1 MSSDF
6 AFSELTPV
14 SFLRRA
20 AAVFGDRTAIV
31 DGDFSCTY
39 RDFWLRAR
47 QSADL
52 LASAGVRPGDRVA
65 ILAPNSHLLLEAH
78 YGVPLSGGVLVALNS
93 RLAPAEL
100 AYILEHS
107 GARILLVDNEFAA
120 SAEAATNML
129 DEPPTVIG
137 SDAHEQ
143 GLTGRPPL
151 EVPVRDERSLLS
163 INYTSGTTGRPKGVM
178 YHHRGAY
185 LQALAMAL
193 HARLD
198 VGSQYLWTL
207 PMFHTNG
214 WCFPWAVTAAGG
226 VHRCLHSVDTTEIW
240 KAIESGVTHFCAAP
254 TVLSML
260 VQTAPE
266 TRERRHRVRVFA
278 GGAPPWPALLR
289 QLEDLGIDVEH
300 LYGLTETFGPAV
312 VSIQQPEWVASSD
325 EERAKLVARQG
336 VANVVAE
343 PVRVIDDA
351 GADVALDGRSH
362 GEIAI
367 RGNNV
372 MLGYYRDDAAS
383 ARASTADGWFRTG
396 DVGVLHPDGYVE
408 LKDRIKDVIISG
420 GENIT
425 SVEVE
430 RALTEHPDVL
440 EAAVVAR
447 PDEKWGEVPI
457 AFVTVRSG
465 SAVDTVEL
473 TDFAR
478 SRIAGFKVPRTI
490 VFGELPKTSTGKI
503 QKNVLREQARQ
514 IRHTS

>member
-1 MSSDF
+1 
-6 AFSELTPV
+6 
-14 SFLRRA
+14 
-20 AAVFGDRTAIV
+20 
-31 DGDFSCTY
+31 
-39 RDFWLRAR
+39 
-47 QSADL
+47 
-52 LASAGVRPGDRVA
+52 
-65 ILAPNSHLLLEAH
+65 
-78 YGVPLSGGVLVALNS
+78 
-93 RLAPAEL
+93 
-100 AYILEHS
+100 
-107 GARILLVDNEFAA
+107 
-120 SAEAATNML
+120 
-129 DEPPTVIG
+129 
-137 SDAHEQ
+137 
-143 GLTGRPPL
+143 
-151 EVPVRDERSLLS
+151 
-163 INYTSGTTGRPKGVM
+163 
-178 YHHRGAY
+178 
-185 LQALAMAL
+185 
-193 HARLD
+193 
-198 VGSQYLWTL
+198 
-207 PMFHTNG
+207 
-214 WCFPWAVTAAGG
+214 
-226 VHRCLHSVDTTEIW
+226 
-240 KAIESGVTHFCAAP
+240 
-254 TVLSML
+254 

-266 TRERRHRVRVFA
+266 KRERSHRVRVFA

-312 VSIQQPEWVASSD
+312 VSIQQPEWDAASD
-325 EERAKLVARQG
+325 DERAKLVARQG

-351 GADVALDGRSH
+351 GTDVAPDGRSH
-362 GEIAI
+362 GEITI

-383 ARASTADGWFRTG
+383 DRASTADGWFRTG

-465 SAVDTVEL
+465 SAVDAVEL

-503 QKNVLREQARQ
+503 QKNVLREQARE